1 VSLSLKAIMDPF
13 VRIDLVGWNPLAA
26 RTPLSLMAW
35 FQILQNF
42 GESGGDIDEDDEDLD
57 LIPKIVEK
65 VVIPRAIGKFLPQFF
80 RPKPAD

>member
-65 VVIPRAIGKFLPQFF
+65 VVIPRAIG
-80 RPKPAD
+80 